1 MWPTGLKNLEAW
13 NCDMYRIE
21 KSVAVS
27 TVYAS
32 ACESGALQQALCGY
46 IDSENKVEIST
57 CLGYVQQIRTPMVTL
72 PDLTKPTFFFLTAKR
87 NHII

>member
-1 MWPTGLKNLEAW
+1 
-13 NCDMYRIE
+13 MYRIE

-32 ACESGALQQALCGY
+32 ACKSRALQQPFCSY
-46 IDSENKVEIST
+46 IDSENKIEIST
-57 CLGYVQQIRTPMVTL
+57 CLGYVQQIKTPMVTL
-72 PDLTKPTFFFLTAKR
+72 PDLTISHLFFLTAKH

>member
-32 ACESGALQQALCGY
+32 ACKSQSLQQALCGY
-46 IDSENKVEIST
+46 IDSENKIDIST
-57 CLGYVQQIRTPMVTL
+57 CLGYVLQIKTPMLTL
-72 PDLTKPTFFFLTAKR
+72 PDLTKQPFFF
-87 NHII
+87 

>member
-13 NCDMYRIE
+13 NCDIYRIE

-27 TVYAS
+27 TVYAG

-46 IDSENKVEIST
+46 IDSENKIEIST
-57 CLGYVQQIRTPMVTL
+57 CLGYVLQIKTPMLTL
-72 PDLTKPTFFFLTAKR
+72 PDLTKQPFFFLTAKC